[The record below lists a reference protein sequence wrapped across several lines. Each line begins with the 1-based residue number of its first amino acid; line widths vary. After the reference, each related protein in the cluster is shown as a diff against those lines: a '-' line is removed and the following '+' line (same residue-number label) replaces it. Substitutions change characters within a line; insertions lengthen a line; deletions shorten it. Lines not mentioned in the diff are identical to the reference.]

1 LTTLPFAAGGR
12 TMVTPSINLE
22 TDMTRYELDYTGKV
36 VLVTGGSTGIGRATA
51 QGFAAQGARVVVADV
66 GDLGAE
72 TIELIRKDGGEGL
85 FVRTDVAESSQVE
98 ALVAKTVEQFGNLH
112 CAFNNAGIL
121 PPTKPLAE
129 QAEADFDRV
138 LAVDLKGVFLCLQH
152 EIRQMRKSGGGA
164 IVNTASIAG
173 VIADPGMA
181 PYVAA
186 KHGVIGL
193 TKAAAIDYAKDGI
206 RVNALAPGLVQTPM
220 TQRWLDDPQMRDIV
234 LAGPLMGRAAQPE
247 EMAGMVLFLCS
258 PLASFTTGQ
267 TFIVDAGQTA
277 H

>member
-1 LTTLPFAAGGR
+1 MPGISL
-12 TMVTPSINLE
+12 
-22 TDMTRYELDYTGKV
+22 LDFSGKV
-36 VLVTGGSTGIGRATA
+36 VLVTGGSTGIGRVTA
-51 QGFAAQGARVVVADV
+51 LAFARQGAKVVI
-66 GDLGAE
+66 GDLSEEGGQ
-72 TIELIRKDGGEGL
+72 TIEMIKRDGGEGF
-85 FVRTDVAESSQVE
+85 FVRTNVAKASEVE
-98 ALVAKTVEQFGNLH
+98 ALVQQTVRTCGALH

-129 QAEADFDRV
+129 QEESDFDKV
-138 LAVDLKGVFLCLQH
+138 IAVDLKGVYLCLKY
-152 EIRQMRKSGGGA
+152 EILHMLGAGGGA

-186 KHGVIGL
+186 KHAVIGL
-193 TKAAAIDYAKDGI
+193 TKAAAIDYAKRGI
-206 RVNALAPGLVQTPM
+206 RVNALAPGLVHTPM
-220 TQRWLDDPQMRDIV
+220 TQRWLDDPEMRDVV
-234 LAGPLMGRAAQPE
+234 LAGPLMGRAAKPE

-258 PLASFTTGQ
+258 PLASYATGQ

>member
-1 LTTLPFAAGGR
+1 MAVE
-12 TMVTPSINLE
+12 TMI
-22 TDMTRYELDYTGKV
+22 DFTGKV

-51 QGFAAQGARVVVADV
+51 LAFARQGAKVVV
-66 GDLGAE
+66 GDLSDEGNE
-72 TIELIRKDGGEGL
+72 TVALIKRAGGEGL
-85 FVRTDVAESSQVE
+85 FVRTDVASASEVD
-98 ALVAKTVEQFGNLH
+98 ALMKQTVRAYGGLH

-121 PPTKPLAE
+121 PPTRPLAE
-129 QAEADFDRV
+129 QEESDFDKV
-138 LAVDLKGVFLCLQH
+138 IAVDLKGVFLCLKA
-152 EIRQMRKSGGGA
+152 EIRHMLGTGGGA

-193 TKAAAIDYAKDGI
+193 TKSAAIDYAKHGI
-206 RVNALAPGLVQTPM
+206 RVNALAPGLVHSPM
-220 TQRWLDDPQMRDIV
+220 TQRWLDDPAMREVV
-234 LAGPLMGRAAQPE
+234 LAGPLMGRAAKPE
-247 EMAGMVLFLCS
+247 EMTGMVLFLCS
-258 PLASFTTGQ
+258 PLASYATGQ